1 MDGGEKYRAPALDKG
16 LDILELLAAAPSSMS
31 QAEIAKDLGRTPN
44 EIYRMLDT
52 LVRRH
57 YVTRSPEGDRYM
69 LSLKLLELAHQ
80 NPPHRRILDIA
91 EPLMR
96 AMCIE
101 SEQSA
106 HLVQWEDGEI
116 VIVSSFSAP
125 GNWRQSLRTGSV
137 IGLYNTGSGR
147 VLTAFQPSDRRLQM
161 IREHPLVP
169 GESAIDKNVFLEEL
183 ENIKSRGFLVEPSGT
198 VRGTT
203 NISFPVLGPNGS
215 AIAALTC
222 PYIERIDGYPAPD
235 LDQVTKTVGTAAREI
250 GRQIAGV

>member
-1 MDGGEKYRAPALDKG
+1 MEGSGKYRAPALDKG

-101 SEQSA
+101 AEQSA
-106 HLVQWEDGEI
+106 HLVRWEDGDV

-147 VLTAFQPSDRRLQM
+147 VIAAFQPPETCLQM
-161 IREHPLVP
+161 IRDHALVP
-169 GESAIDKNVFLEEL
+169 GEAEAAKADFLKDMEAIRV
-183 ENIKSRGFLVEPSGT
+183 RGYLVEPSGT

-203 NISFPVLGPNGS
+203 NISFPILGPTGN

-222 PYIERIDGYPAPD
+222 PFIERIDGYAAPG
-235 LDQVTKTVGTAAREI
+235 LDDVTGIVGAAAREI
-250 GRQIAGV
+250 GRQIAGA